1 MGYKCII
8 KQGNLLNEENATF
21 VVNASNTKLLLG
33 SGVSMAFLRHCGRC
47 LQEEMLQS
55 LIKIGEA
62 LEQGDVVAT
71 SSGDALNFRYALHAA
86 IMNYNSD
93 VKRKDKAPTLD
104 VIQRSLENIESYLE
118 WYANKKNSETM
129 KLVLPLMGCGVGGL
143 NKQDVAK
150 LYHSFFKREVSFKC
164 EVVIYGYTQ
173 DDYMLIKENIRCIPS

>member
-1 MGYKCII
+1 MGYTCIA
-8 KQGNLLNEENATF
+8 KQGNLLGEENATF

-33 SGVSMAFLRHCGRC
+33 SGVSMAFARHCGRC

-55 LIKIGEA
+55 LTKIEES

-86 IMNYNSD
+86 IMNYNCGIRQ
-93 VKRKDKAPTLD
+93 KNKAPTLD
-104 VIQRSLENIESYLE
+104 VIQKSLINIEAYLE
-118 WYANKKNSETM
+118 WYAGKKDDKLL

-143 NKQDVAK
+143 GKEDVLT
-150 LYHSFFKREVSFKC
+150 LYHDFFKRDVPFEC

-173 DDYMLIKENIRCIPS
+173 DDYELIKEYML